1 MIDNLIKSFK
11 QFAPDFLSSYCIING
26 SFLELDK
33 VEKMGYNEF
42 SYQSR
47 LSMPLKL
54 YKYFPN
60 TVTKEN
66 GKPVNYS
73 IQALKNNTVY
83 LQSPTQF
90 DDCYDSDISIEY
102 PAYERIALIEYCRRS
117 GIFIN
122 SELSTN
128 EVGNLFLEAIVK
140 SLNKHHNYE
149 NIFSVKPQTEIEK
162 LENEL
167 FCKSLLLEMQKTIDL
182 GQTVSRIISEEYSNL
197 LIRLKSTFRVSC
209 FATNPFSQL
218 MWGGSYAD
226 EHRGFCLEYTVLPND
241 TDYKDVF
248 YNLFP
253 MIYCKTRKDISE
265 KIALIKGK
273 DNSFESLWNIYFYGA
288 LRKSIDWAFQ
298 NEWRLLLPLKN
309 KREADYN
316 VKFFPITKVILGNRM
331 SADKRKELIDICK
344 EKNIPYVGVKK
355 NKDLFEMQECEM
367 KCENCPTYVQNLHSY
382 TQNVIGETNSSSI
395 SQFDSDK
402 KSPL

>member
-1 MIDNLIKSFK
+1 MIDNLIESFK
-11 QFAPDFLSSYCIING
+11 QFAPNFLNSYCIING
-26 SFLELDK
+26 SLIELDK

-47 LSMPLKL
+47 LSVPLKL

-60 TVTKEN
+60 KVKEEN
-66 GKPVNYS
+66 GNLVNYS

-90 DDCYDSDISIEY
+90 DDCYDSDISIDF
-102 PAYERIALIEYCRRS
+102 PVYERMALIEYCRRC
-117 GIFIN
+117 GISIN

-128 EVGNLFLEAIVK
+128 EVGKQFLGAIIK
-140 SLNKHHNYE
+140 SLNEHHNYE
-149 NIFSVKPQTEIEK
+149 NIFTVKPQTEIEK
-162 LENEL
+162 LENEI

-182 GQTVSRIISEEYSNL
+182 GQAVSRIISKEYSNL
-197 LIRLKSTFRVSC
+197 LMRLKSTFRVSC

-241 TDYKDVF
+241 KEYTDVF

-253 MIYCKTRKDISE
+253 MIYCKIRKDVSLE
-265 KIALIKGK
+265 
-273 DNSFESLWNIYFYGA
+273 FLWNIYFYGA

-309 KREADYN
+309 KKEADYN
-316 VKFFPITKVILGNRM
+316 VKFFPITKVFLGNRM

-395 SQFDSDK
+395 S
-402 KSPL
+402 

>member
-1 MIDNLIKSFK
+1 MNEHIISYIKNNYINSQMSP
-11 QFAPDFLSSYCIING
+11 QFAPDFLSSHCIING
-26 SFLELDK
+26 SVLELDK
-33 VEKMGYNEF
+33 IEKMGYNEF

-47 LSMPLKL
+47 LLVPLKL

-60 TVTKEN
+60 KVTEEN

-90 DDCYDSDISIEY
+90 DDCYDSDISIDF
-102 PAYERIALIEYCRRS
+102 PVYEKITLIEYCRRC
-117 GIFIN
+117 GISIN

-128 EVGNLFLEAIVK
+128 EVGNQFLDAIVK
-140 SLNKHHNYE
+140 SLNEHHNYE

-162 LENEL
+162 LENEF
-167 FCKSLLLEMQKTIDL
+167 FCKSLNLEMYETSDL
-182 GQTVSRIISEEYSNL
+182 GQAVSKIISKKYFDL
-197 LIRLKSTFRVSC
+197 LISLKSTFRVSC

-241 TDYKDVF
+241 TVYTDIF

-265 KIALIKGK
+265 NIALMKWK
-273 DNSFESLWNIYFYGA
+273 ETSEDFLWNIYFYGA

-309 KREADYN
+309 KEEADYN
-316 VKFFPITKVILGNRM
+316 VKFFPITKVFLGNRM

-355 NKDLFEMQECEM
+355 NKDFFEMQECEI
-367 KCENCPTYVQNLHSY
+367 KCETCSKYIQDLNTIVQNM
-382 TQNVIGETNSSSI
+382 NEE
-395 SQFDSDK
+395 
-402 KSPL
+402 KS

>member
-1 MIDNLIKSFK
+1 MIDNLIESFK
-11 QFAPDFLSSYCIING
+11 QFAPNFLNSYCIING
-26 SFLELDK
+26 SALELDK

-47 LSMPLKL
+47 LSIPLKL

-60 TVTKEN
+60 KVTEDN
-66 GKPVNYS
+66 EKPVNYS

-90 DDCYDSDISIEY
+90 DDCYDSDISIDF
-102 PAYERIALIEYCRRS
+102 PVYEKIALIEYCKRC
-117 GIFIN
+117 GISIN

-128 EVGNLFLEAIVK
+128 EVGNLFLDAIVK
-140 SLNKHHNYE
+140 SLNEHRNYE
-149 NIFSVKPQTEIEK
+149 NIFSVKPQTEIEN
-162 LENEL
+162 LENEI
-167 FCKSLLLEMQKTIDL
+167 FCKSLFLEMQKTIDL
-182 GQTVSRIISEEYSNL
+182 GQALSRIILKEYSDL
-197 LIRLKSTFRVSC
+197 LKKLKSTFRVSC
-209 FATNPFSQL
+209 FATDPFSQL

-226 EHRGFCLEYTVLPND
+226 EHRGFCLEYTVLPNNTEY
-241 TDYKDVF
+241 TDIF

-265 KIALIKGK
+265 KIVAMKGK
-273 DNSFESLWNIYFYGA
+273 YVSFESLWNIYFYGA

-309 KREADYN
+309 EKEADYN
-316 VKFFPITKVILGNRM
+316 VKFFPITKVFLGNRM
-331 SADKRKELIDICK
+331 PTDKRKELIDICK

-367 KCENCPTYVQNLHSY
+367 KCEDCPIYVRNSHSDSQNI
-382 TQNVIGETNSSSI
+382 IGEI
-395 SQFDSDK
+395 
-402 KSPL
+402 